1 MVANKN
7 VLSKNLKKYISK
19 SGKDRSTIAEELDLS
34 YSTLTDWVNGKK
46 YPRINN
52 IEKLADYFNVSKM
65 DLIEDFEE
73 IKKDNDTIAT
83 IIVKLRMNK
92 ELLNVVEK
100 LLSLD
105 KATAYMSS
113 FWIEYYYVKLSDNG
127 KITMKLTTNS
137 SNGYAG
143 VSITCIRL

>member
-1 MVANKN
+1 MAVANKDI
-7 VLSKNLKKYISK
+7 LSKNLKKYIAK
-19 SGKDRSTIAEELDLS
+19 SGKDRGEIAEDLNLS

-52 IEKLADYFNVSKM
+52 IEKLAAYFKVSKSE
-65 DLIEDFEE
+65 LIEDFED
-73 IKKDNDTIAT
+73 IKKDNDTLST

-105 KATAYMSS
+105 KA
-113 FWIEYYYVKLSDNG
+113 KLES
-127 KITMKLTTNS
+127 LS
-137 SNGYAG
+137 
-143 VSITCIRL
+143 RLLDTFI

>member
-1 MVANKN
+1 MPLGNKEI
-7 VLSKNLKKYISK
+7 LAKNLKKYISK
-19 SGKDRSTIAEELDLS
+19 SGKDRGEVAEDLGFP

-46 YPRINN
+46 YPRIHN
-52 IEKLADYFNVSKM
+52 IEKLAVYFNVSKS

-73 IKKDNDTIAT
+73 TKKDNDRLAT

-105 KATAYMSS
+105 KA
-113 FWIEYYYVKLSDNG
+113 KLEGLS
-127 KITMKLTTNS
+127 
-137 SNGYAG
+137 
-143 VSITCIRL
+143 RLLDTLI

>member
-1 MVANKN
+1 MSIGNKEI
-7 VLSKNLKKYISK
+7 LARNLKKHISK
-19 SGKDRSTIAEELDLS
+19 SGKDRSQIAEDLGFP

-52 IEKLADYFNVSKM
+52 IEKLAAYFDVSKS

-73 IKKDNDTIAT
+73 IKKDNDRLAT
-83 IIVKLRMNK
+83 VIVKLRMNK

-105 KATAYMSS
+105 KA
-113 FWIEYYYVKLSDNG
+113 KLES
-127 KITMKLTTNS
+127 LS
-137 SNGYAG
+137 
-143 VSITCIRL
+143 RLLDTFI

>member
-1 MVANKN
+1 MSSP
-7 VLSKNLKKYISK
+7 LQLTT
-19 SGKDRSTIAEELDLS
+19 DELDPGEYIIVCNWGYNLNH
-34 YSTLTDWVNGKK
+34 TLTST
-46 YPRINN
+46 N
-52 IEKLADYFNVSKM
+52 ITISS
-65 DLIEDFEE
+65 
-73 IKKDNDTIAT
+73 NDT
-83 IIVKLRMNK
+83 LS
-92 ELLNVVEK
+92 K